1 MNADTLDK
9 NIVAILNNDG
19 HISNKDIAAR
29 LKISEGTVRNRI
41 RKLTASGR
49 LRIAGLINPDHSPD
63 KQLML
68 LGVNIACSR
77 NLAAKAAEI
86 ARLEGVQSAYITAGR
101 YDIVAEVWIDTKG
114 GLIRFLSQTLA
125 RVTGINSTESF
136 LIMKSFNK
144 WIAQP
149 DL

>member
-1 MNADTLDK
+1 MPADAVDRRIISVLNAEGR
-9 NIVAILNNDG
+9 INN
-19 HISNKDIAAR
+19 KEIAAK
-29 LKISEGTVRNRI
+29 LGISEGTVRNRV
-41 RKLTASGR
+41 RKLTDEGL
-49 LRIAGLINPDHSPD
+49 LRVAGLINPDDSPD

-77 NLAAKAAEI
+77 DLAKKAAEI

-101 YDIVAEVWIDTKG
+101 YDIMVEVWLDAKG
-114 GLIRFLSQTLA
+114 GLIKFLSKTLA
-125 RVTGINSTESF
+125 SVEGITSTESF

-144 WIAQP
+144 WIPQA